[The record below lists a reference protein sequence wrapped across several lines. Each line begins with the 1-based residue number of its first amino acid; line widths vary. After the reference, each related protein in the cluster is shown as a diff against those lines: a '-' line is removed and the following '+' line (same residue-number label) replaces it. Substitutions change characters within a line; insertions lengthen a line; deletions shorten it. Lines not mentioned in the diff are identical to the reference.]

1 MKLGEFIKNFIQA
14 NSLIRLVHPHKSG
27 HKIIH
32 QSWEDI
38 SMEWEVLKA
47 KGKNRH
53 YINNEVLGI
62 ASIATGGHYPET
74 INIVIQELENQ
85 PLIDEVIEEVSNQCE
100 A

>member
-1 MKLGEFIKNFIQA
+1 MKLGEFITKFIQA
-14 NSLIRLVHPHKSG
+14 NSLIRLVYNHSNG
-27 HKIIH
+27 HKLVH

-38 SMEWEVLKA
+38 GMEWEVLKA

-53 YINNEVLGI
+53 YINNQVLGI

-85 PLIDEVIEEVSNQCE
+85 PLIDEVIENVSTQCE